1 MHKKKKKIRK
11 YTLAFWLLFST
22 PMVLAFLLFF
32 TISIG
37 LWGFMPSFEEL
48 ENPKSNLASEI
59 YSADGELL
67 GTFYIH
73 NRSNVQFDE
82 LSPNLVNTLLATEDI
97 RFRYHS
103 GVDIRSIFRVL
114 VRNIIGGQR
123 SAGGGS
129 TLTQQLT
136 KNLFPRQ
143 DNPSFAQI
151 FIIKLKEWVTAARL
165 ERNYTKDEIIAMYLN
180 TVDFGSHAFG
190 IKSAAKTYFNV
201 NPDEL
206 KVEEAALLIGLLKA
220 PSWYHPVR
228 NPERAFN
235 RRQVVLT
242 QMARYQFIT
251 PEEFD
256 SLRTLPLDMSNFH
269 IQDQH
274 TGIATYFREHLRTEL
289 RNWSQTKYKP
299 DGTPYNIYRD
309 GLKIYT
315 TIDSRMQTYAE
326 EAVREHMAYDIQ
338 PEFFRHWAGEEY
350 EHAPYDTDLT
360 EDQVQE
366 NINRT
371 IRRSDRYRSLRRMG
385 LSEDSIMANFNEP
398 RRMQVFSYEGD
409 IDTIMSPLDSIWYY
423 KHFLQA
429 GMMAVEPHT
438 GHVKAYVG
446 GIDFRHFKFDHVTG
460 SRRQVGS
467 VFKPFLYTLAMQEGE
482 FGPCTR
488 VPNTPVTFELWD
500 GTLWTPSNSSDER
513 EGEMVTLQW
522 ALANSVNYVS
532 AFLMKRYSPE
542 ALIRLVR
549 RMGVESPIPP
559 YPAISLGT
567 PDLSVYEIA
576 GANATY
582 ANKGVYIQPTYIT
595 RIEDQSGNLIEAF
608 IPHREEAMNEET
620 AWLMLEL
627 MKGVVSEGTGRRLT
641 WRYGFN
647 HPIAGKTGTTQ
658 SNSDGW
664 FVGITPD
671 LVAATWV
678 GGEDRGIRFRELRLG
693 QGANTALP
701 IWANFMNKIY
711 NDQNLGINK
720 EDFEP
725 PMHPPSIETD
735 CSKVEQRETPRDYF
749 IREVF

>member
-1 MHKKKKKIRK
+1 MSNRSHKRRK
-11 YTLAFWLLFST
+11 YTVIFWLLFSA
-22 PMVLAFLLFF
+22 PILFAFLLFF

-73 NRSNVQFDE
+73 NRSNVNYSDI
-82 LSPNLVNTLLATEDI
+82 SPNMINALLATEDI

-114 VRNIIGGQR
+114 FRNIIGGRR

-129 TLTQQLT
+129 TLSQQLA

-143 DNPSFAQI
+143 ENPSVAQI
-151 FIIKLKEWVTAARL
+151 VIIKLKEWVTAAKL

-190 IKSAAKTYFNV
+190 VKLAAKTYFNTT
-201 NPDEL
+201 PDEL
-206 KVEEAALLIGLLKA
+206 KAEEAALLVGMLKA

-228 NPERAFN
+228 NPGRALN
-235 RRQVVLT
+235 RRQVVLA
-242 QMARYQFIT
+242 QMARYEFIT
-251 PEEFD
+251 VEEYD
-256 SLRTLPLDMSNFH
+256 SLRTLPLDMSKFQ

-274 TGIATYFREHLRTEL
+274 TGIATYFREHLRNEL
-289 RNWSQTKYKP
+289 SRWSRTRFKP
-299 DGTPYNIYRD
+299 DGTNYDIYRD

-315 TIDSRMQTYAE
+315 TIDSRMQRYAE
-326 EAVREHMAYDIQ
+326 EAVAQHMGHYLQ
-338 PEFFRHWAGEEY
+338 PEFFRHWRGFEN
-350 EHAPYDTDLT
+350 APFDTVLS
-360 EDQVQE
+360 QG
-366 NINRT
+366 T
-371 IRRSDRYRSLRRMG
+371 IDTLILNTVRRSDRFRSLRREGVDM
-385 LSEDSIMANFNEP
+385 DSIMKNFEEP
-398 RRMQVFSYEGD
+398 RRMRVFSWQGD
-409 IDTIMSPLDSIWYY
+409 IDTIMTPLDSIWYY
-423 KHFLQA
+423 KHFLNA
-429 GMMAVEPHT
+429 GFMAVEPHT

-446 GIDFRHFKFDHVTG
+446 GNNFRHFKYDHVTG

-482 FGPCTR
+482 FGPCTK
-488 VPNTPVTFELWD
+488 VPNTPVTFELWND
-500 GTLWTPSNSSDER
+500 SLWTPRNSSDDR

-522 ALANSVNYVS
+522 ALANSTNYIS

-542 ALIRLVR
+542 AVIRLIR
-549 RMGVESPIPP
+549 RMGVKSHIPP
-559 YPAISLGT
+559 VYAIALGT
-567 PDLSVYEIA
+567 PDLSLYEIV

-582 ANKGVYIQPTYIT
+582 ANKGVYIEPTFVT

-608 IPHREEAMNEET
+608 MPHREEAMSEET

-627 MKGVVSEGTGRRLT
+627 MKGVVLEGTGRRLR

-647 HPIAGKTGTTQ
+647 NPIAGKTGTTQ

-671 LVAATWV
+671 LVAASWV
-678 GGEDRGIRFRELRLG
+678 GGEDRGIRFRTLALG

-701 IWANFMNKIY
+701 IWAKFMTRVYADDKLNISK
-711 NDQNLGINK
+711 D
-720 EDFEP
+720 DFEP
-725 PMHPPSIETD
+725 PLYPPTIETD
-735 CSKVEQRETPRDYF
+735 CSKVQDRETPRDYF
-749 IREVF
+749 RRDIF